1 MHPTLYT
8 NRTIARQV
16 VRARDVRLIVAVSVA
31 GSVAAVT
38 TTPVLWLSTA
48 ALVALL
54 AAAQRKGDK
63 DVRDDRRMRS
73 LPLPLQRTLRA
84 TLAGLPPGD
93 AKRLLNAVGRQAAIL
108 FDARRPSFDEGA
120 RQNVSD
126 LVEASCEVA
135 VELSRVERAAAAQ
148 TLSAPDATLR
158 IKLNGSRRL
167 FAGRLEDA
175 ASALASMYASGVHHG
190 TPASD
195 RVAELVHEIR
205 ADAAASSYA
214 WSEVQKLSDT
224 HADVSSGD
232 IG

>member
-16 VRARDVRLIVAVSVA
+16 VRARDVRLIVAVAIA
-31 GSVAAVT
+31 GSVAAVVVH
-38 TTPVLWLSTA
+38 PLFWLSTA
-48 ALVALL
+48 VLVAIL
-54 AAAQRKGDK
+54 AAAKRKGDV
-63 DVRDDRRMRS
+63 DVRDDRRLRS
-73 LPLPLQRTLRA
+73 MPLPVQRTLRA

-108 FDARRPSFDEGA
+108 FDARRSAFDEKA
-120 RQNVSD
+120 RANVSD

-135 VELSRVERAAAAQ
+135 VELSRHERAIA
-148 TLSAPDATLR
+148 THGMAPSDATLR
-158 IKLNGSRRL
+158 IKLEASRSL

-175 ASALASMYASGVHHG
+175 ASALASMYASGVQHG

-195 RVAELVHEIR
+195 RVAELVQEIR

-214 WSEVQKLSDT
+214 WSEVQGLVGT
-224 HADVSSGD
+224 HA
-232 IG
+232 

>member
-16 VRARDVRLIVAVSVA
+16 VRARDVRLIVAVTAA
-31 GSVAAVT
+31 GSIAAVMAN
-38 TTPVLWLSTA
+38 PVFWLSTA
-48 ALVALL
+48 ALVTLL
-54 AAAQRKGDK
+54 ATAQRKGDR
-63 DVRDDRRMRS
+63 DVRDDRRLRA
-73 LPLPLQRTLRA
+73 LPLPVQRTLRA

-108 FDARRPSFDEGA
+108 FDGRRAAFDENA

-126 LVEASCEVA
+126 LVDASCEVA
-135 VELSRVERAAAAQ
+135 AELSRLERAVAATALPVSDAQ
-148 TLSAPDATLR
+148 LR
-158 IKLNGSRRL
+158 VKLNASRSL

-205 ADAAASSYA
+205 ADAAASNYA
-214 WSEVQKLSDT
+214 WSEVQRLSQA
-224 HADVSSGD
+224 HADVS
-232 IG
+232 

>member
-1 MHPTLYT
+1 MHPTLYA

-16 VRARDVRLIVAVSVA
+16 VRARDVRLIVAVAVA
-31 GSVAAVT
+31 GSIAAVVAH
-38 TTPVLWLSTA
+38 PVFWLSTA
-48 ALVALL
+48 ALVATL
-54 AAAQRKGDK
+54 AVAQRKSEI
-63 DVRDDRRMRS
+63 DVRDDRRLRS
-73 LPLPLQRTLRA
+73 MPLPLQRTLRA

-108 FDARRPSFDEGA
+108 FDARRSAFDENV

-135 VELSRVERAAAAQ
+135 VELSRIERVIAAQ
-148 TLSAPDATLR
+148 ALPASDAPLR
-158 IKLNGSRRL
+158 IKLNASRSL

-175 ASALASMYASGVHHG
+175 ASALAAMYASGVHQG

-195 RVAELVHEIR
+195 RAAELVQEIR

-214 WSEVQKLSDT
+214 WSEVQNLSR
-224 HADVSSGD
+224 AQA
-232 IG
+232 